1 MPVGEVLL
9 EVSARTAPAAEV
21 VFECREEDVT
31 VLNTAETG
39 ADGREAV
46 GKAERVRS
54 MDGGAAGFGGGE
66 AVLALGAGLPQDKK
80 KPSSSAPAEGC
91 VAGLCVST
99 PSTVIPFGNAYMDT
113 LGFRWPITIATW
125 LTGLHPPSRGAR
137 TLLGKAWPRGL
148 STSF

>member
-1 MPVGEVLL
+1 M
-9 EVSARTAPAAEV
+9 
-21 VFECREEDVT
+21 
-31 VLNTAETG
+31 
-39 ADGREAV
+39 
-46 GKAERVRS
+46 
-54 MDGGAAGFGGGE
+54 
-66 AVLALGAGLPQDKK
+66 PQDKK

-99 PSTVIPFGNAYMDT
+99 PSTVIPFGNVYMDT

-148 STSF
+148 STSFDTKAV